1 MGYKQGLKRLETSS
15 MEETYEIIQ
24 RRYGDAYAAWLIK
37 EIKKTS
43 GVNQH
48 GNQTSSPIR
57 TAVFA
62 APND

>member
-43 GVNQH
+43 GGTNHDQ
-48 GNQTSSPIR
+48 QTSASIR
-57 TAVFA
+57 TAILA
-62 APND
+62 TTND

>member
-15 MEETYEIIQ
+15 IEETYEIIQ
-24 RRYGDAYAAWLIK
+24 RRYGDAYAMWLIK

-43 GVNQH
+43 GGNQH
-48 GNQTSSPIR
+48 GNQTSAPIR
-57 TAVFA
+57 ATVFA